1 MSKGYEHTCLQRI
14 YTNGQ
19 EAYKICSTTL
29 VFREI
34 QTKITMRYNFT
45 PTRMAKIKKIITS
58 DNQDKKK
65 SKPKNSAETVKW
77 YNHFGNQFSSSSKC

>member
-1 MSKGYEHTCLQRI
+1 MNTRLQRI

-19 EAYKICSTTL
+19 EAYEICSTTL

-65 SKPKNSAETVKW
+65 SKPENSADETVKW
-77 YNHFGNQFSSSSKC
+77 YNNCGNQFSSSSKC